1 MIPPRTIIKQT
12 SPRFA
17 RSFAIILF
25 TVMKKNLKII
35 ENKSIKYTAAI
46 LIGLLIA
53 AVILIFRADP
63 LDPKNLSD
71 AFFVPAMLYICFGLL
86 SFASNEG
93 TLDIISY
100 AFSFLFSRSGKH
112 QRYYEYKEY
121 KKGRRKP
128 TPYYIIFI
136 GLFFLIPSFVLYL
149 LPMFIL

>member
-1 MIPPRTIIKQT
+1 
-12 SPRFA
+12 
-17 RSFAIILF
+17 
-25 TVMKKNLKII
+25 MKKNLKIT
-35 ENKSIKYTAAI
+35 ENKFIKYTAAI
-46 LIGLLIA
+46 LIGLVIA
-53 AVILIFRADP
+53 AVILAFRSDL

-86 SFASNEG
+86 SLAVNEG

-100 AFSFLFSRSGKH
+100 AFSSLFYRSGKP

-136 GLFFLIPSFVLYL
+136 GLSFLIPSFIFAL
-149 LPMFIL
+149 